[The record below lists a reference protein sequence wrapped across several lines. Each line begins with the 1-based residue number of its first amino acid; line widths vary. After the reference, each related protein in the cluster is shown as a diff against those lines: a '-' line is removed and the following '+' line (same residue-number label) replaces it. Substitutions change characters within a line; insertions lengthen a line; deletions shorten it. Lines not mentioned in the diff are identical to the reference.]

1 MNAMKRGGEECDDVE
16 LGGVNHCS
24 VHCRL
29 AKFRGLK
36 SRGKYGA
43 VIGPKAPVT
52 HCRLHCPGTPSH
64 TVAWWAW
71 RAVLHC
77 RTWRLHTVDLG
88 LDTLSPTLSFSKC
101 WRPTATHSSAVFPP
115 SLQTTEFCQTI
126 VYTTV
131 VGPSHRTRAKCLGRA
146 KRSGHFV
153 CQKIYSPSQTPIM
166 RTLMERGGKASKGI
180 SSSFGVH

>member
-52 HCRLHCPGTPSH
+52 HCRLAKFCGLKSRVKHGAVIGPKALVTHCRSHCPRSPS
-64 TVAWWAW
+64 
-71 RAVLHC
+71 
-77 RTWRLHTVDLG
+77 HTVDLG
-88 LDTLSPTLSFSKC
+88 LDTLSPTLVVFEMLAPNGQSQRRISPFSSD
-101 WRPTATHSSAVFPP
+101 H
-115 SLQTTEFCQTI
+115 
-126 VYTTV
+126 
-131 VGPSHRTRAKCLGRA
+131 
-146 KRSGHFV
+146 
-153 CQKIYSPSQTPIM
+153 
-166 RTLMERGGKASKGI
+166 GI
-180 SSSFGVH
+180 SPNDSVNYSG